1 MMNANRWL
9 KITIETDPM
18 LVEPISDFL
27 VGVIDAG
34 VETGAPDEPN
44 FGTVICYV
52 QKANPEPEEVTE
64 IIAKISSYLIEL
76 AEVFKVPTPVLA
88 SSFFA
93 EEDWS
98 STWKEHFK
106 PFVIVPGLVIAPT
119 WEEYRPTAGEAVI
132 TMDPGMAFG
141 TGHHATTSLSLE
153 LLRRTLTADSAM
165 RVLDVGTG
173 TGILGMAAVLFGA
186 SSVLGIDNDPEAVA
200 AADANVRR
208 NALDRQMQVTSTPLS
223 ELSGQYQIVVANIVH
238 DVLLDLAEDLT
249 RLIDGGGI
257 LILSG
262 ILVGEQAANIERFFG
277 GKGFTLLD
285 LEERKEWAALRFQ
298 KVNST
303 IAKTLLPRDG
313 AGASA

>member
-1 MMNANRWL
+1 MSSNKWL
-9 KITIETDPM
+9 KITIATDPV

-27 VGVIDAG
+27 VGVIEAG
-34 VETGAPDEPN
+34 VETGAADEPN
-44 FGTVICYV
+44 FGILTCYV
-52 QKANPEPEEVTE
+52 QKANPEPAEVAE
-64 IIAKISSYLIEL
+64 IVAKISSYLIEV
-76 AEVFKVPTPVLA
+76 AAVFSVLTPQLTA
-88 SSFFA
+88 SLFD

-119 WEEYRPTAGEAVI
+119 WEEYRPNPGEVVI

-153 LLRRTLTADSAM
+153 LLRRTLTAGSTM

-173 TGILGMAAVLFGA
+173 TGILGMAAMLFGA
-186 SSVLGIDNDPEAVA
+186 LGVLGIDNDPEAVA
-200 AADANVRR
+200 AATDNARR
-208 NALDRQMQVTSTPLS
+208 NVQGDRMQVSLTPLG

-249 RLIDGGGI
+249 RLTDEKGF

-262 ILVGEQAANIERFFG
+262 ILVGEQVVSIIKAFS

-285 LEERKEWAALRFQ
+285 AEERKEWAALRFQ
-298 KVNST
+298 KS
-303 IAKTLLPRDG
+303 
-313 AGASA
+313 